1 MLRRSTRLAA
11 KGRAEKL
18 SKVSITTA
26 DPDPDGGD
34 ASTPAATIKRVKR
47 QTSSLNGKHDHG
59 DGDVKI
65 KKEVEVRELESAMP
79 EQQSHRSN
87 MYIGCH
93 TSISGGIWKAPL
105 EAAEFGA
112 KAFGLFLHNQQQ
124 WLMKPLVDG
133 HAEKFRETCKKLKF
147 ESNQIIPHGSYLMN
161 CGSPKEEVKKKS
173 VAMLAQ
179 ELQRCEDLG
188 LLYFNFHPGSTLGK
202 IPIEECLSAI
212 ANAINQAHRATKYVI
227 VLLENMSCQGNTVG
241 GKLVELKAIIDQVD
255 DKSRIG
261 VCIDTCHSHAAG
273 YDLSSMEGY
282 TVFMNDIETIIGWNY
297 VKAFHLNDSKGPSGC
312 HKDRH
317 ENIGKGTIGIEGFRR
332 IMNDSRME
340 RIPMILETPYK
351 SDDIYK
357 DEIQL
362 LYSLME

>member
-11 KGRAEKL
+11 KGHDGKPLEVSLMSESDTLHPAPTRKP
-18 SKVSITTA
+18 KVSKTLKKGTEC
-26 DPDPDGGD
+26 D
-34 ASTPAATIKRVKR
+34 
-47 QTSSLNGKHDHG
+47 
-59 DGDVKI
+59 DVKI
-65 KKEVEVRELESAMP
+65 KTEANPLEPSIL
-79 EQQSHRSN
+79 QQQNHSSK

-112 KAFGLFLHNQQQ
+112 KAFGLFLHNQHQ
-124 WLMKPLVDG
+124 WMMKPLAEG
-133 HAEKFRETCKKLKF
+133 HAEKFRDTCQKLNYQP
-147 ESNQIIPHGSYLMN
+147 NQIVPHGSYLLN
-161 CGSPKEEVKKKS
+161 CGSPKEDVKKKS
-173 VAMLAQ
+173 MAMLVQ

-202 IPIEECLSAI
+202 ISIEKCLSSI
-212 ANAINQAHRATKYVI
+212 ANAIKEAHRATKYVI

-241 GKLVELKAIIDQVD
+241 GKFTELKAIIDQVD

-273 YDLSSMEGY
+273 YDLSSLEGY
-282 TVFMNDIETIIGWNY
+282 EVFINDIETVIGWNY

-317 ENIGKGTIGIEGFRR
+317 ENIGKGTIGVDGFRR
-332 IMNDSRME
+332 IMNDARME

-351 SDDIYK
+351 NDDIYK
-357 DEIQL
+357 EEIKL
-362 LYSLME
+362 LYSLIE